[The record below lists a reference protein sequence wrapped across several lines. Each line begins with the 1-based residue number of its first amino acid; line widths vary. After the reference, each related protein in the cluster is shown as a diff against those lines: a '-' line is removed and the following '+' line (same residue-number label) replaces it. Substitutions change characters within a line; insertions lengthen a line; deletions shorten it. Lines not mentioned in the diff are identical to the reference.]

1 MSGGAFNYGQFRIS
15 DIVDV
20 IEDEIYHNG
29 SIEEDEWGSRRGKH
43 FNEYTIAEFK
53 KGVELLKMAQIYAH
67 RIDWLISADDG
78 ENTFHERLKKD
89 LDELK

>member
-20 IEDEIYHNG
+20 IEDEIYHNE
-29 SIEEDEWGSRRGKH
+29 SIEEYEWGSRRGKH
-43 FNEYTIAEFK
+43 FNEDTIAEFK

-89 LDELK
+89 LETLK

>member
-20 IEDEIYHNG
+20 IEDEIYHNE

-43 FNEYTIAEFK
+43 FNEETIAEFK

-78 ENTFHERLKKD
+78 ENTFHERLKED
-89 LDELK
+89 LETLK